1 MEDTRID
8 IEYVA
13 ALARLELSEEQ
24 LPKLRKDPESIVGY
38 IASLSELDLAGVEPT
53 AHAAVL
59 TNVWREDAAEPSYD
73 RDRMLANAPALIDG
87 DLIRVPQVLPGEGSN

>member
-24 LPKLRKDPESIVGY
+24 LPKLRKDLESIVGY
-38 IASLSELDLAGVEPT
+38 IASLSELDLAGRRTDRACGRADERL
-53 AHAAVL
+53 ARGRGGAV
-59 TNVWREDAAEPSYD
+59 VRP
-73 RDRMLANAPALIDG
+73 
-87 DLIRVPQVLPGEGSN
+87 